1 MLPERARF
9 LSYANVDPAGIEPR
23 PPNDPSAAPVVA
35 HAPTNRGAKGTRF
48 VLAALERL
56 REEGVAFELRLIE
69 GVGNR
74 EARELLSTS
83 DLVVDQLLA
92 GWYGG
97 VANEAMAQGRAVVA
111 YIRPGDLERVPAEQR
126 KQLPVISAT
135 PDTIEPVLR
144 EWLTSR
150 RAELPEVG
158 ARGRAY
164 AERWHDP
171 RAVAASLKGDYERAA
186 GVQPGLA
193 AGGEAHLVPVPRLA
207 RMSPRWSAA
216 RHATS
221 RSIRNR
227 ACAAPTACT
236 TSPAPSR
243 WSCAAPAARA

>member
-1 MLPERARF
+1 M
-9 LSYANVDPAGIEPR
+9 
-23 PPNDPSAAPVVA
+23 
-35 HAPTNRGAKGTRF
+35 
-48 VLAALERL
+48 
-56 REEGVAFELRLIE
+56 RLIE

-83 DLVVDQLLA
+83 DLLVDQLLA

-97 VANEAMAQGRAVVA
+97 VANEAMAHGRAVVA
-111 YIRPGDLERVPAEQR
+111 YIRPGDMERLPAEQR

-171 RAVAASLKGDYERAA
+171 RTVAASLKRDYERAA
-186 GVQPGLA
+186 RRTAGLSGRCGGLA
-193 AGGEAHLVPVPRLA
+193 IATG
-207 RMSPRWSAA
+207 SAA
-216 RHATS
+216 
-221 RSIRNR
+221 
-227 ACAAPTACT
+227 PY
-236 TSPAPSR
+236 P
-243 WSCAAPAARA
+243 PAAAGPTCRGSV